1 MPLQE
6 AKTQFQLPK
15 IAGAGIIFWILIVG
29 FIFSLAS
36 PRFLTLTNLANII
49 TQSSVIGILA
59 VGMTAVIISGEG
71 GIDLSVGSIL
81 GISSVT
87 MAMLIIP
94 EAYYRETS
102 AMLNIPNEPFTIIKA
117 LSGAMLVGAFC
128 GLCNGLLIALVGLPP
143 FIATLAMMSI
153 ARGIAA
159 SISAGIPT
167 YGLPTSIIFLGQG
180 KILGMPLPIMIMA
193 VFACLGYG
201 ILSRTTFG
209 VSLYALGGNREAAR
223 LSGISVTQFLI
234 IVYTLNGLL
243 ASIGAIILAGRGN
256 QAHPDAGLGYELYVI
271 GAVVIGGT
279 SLMGGKGGLI
289 GSILGAI
296 FMAEVQNGINILNI
310 PVAFMKPILGVM
322 IILAVIL
329 DQWQKRKGSGE

>member
-1 MPLQE
+1 MLLKE
-6 AKTQFQLPK
+6 GNTGFQLSKP
-15 IAGAGIIFWILIVG
+15 AEAGIMFWILIVG
-29 FIFSLAS
+29 VIFSLAS
-36 PRFLTLTNLANII
+36 PRFLTLTNLVNII

-59 VGMTAVIISGEG
+59 VGMTVVIISGGG

-94 EAYYRETS
+94 EEFYRETA
-102 AMLNIPNEPFTIIKA
+102 AMLKIPNEPLTIIKA
-117 LSGAMLVGAFC
+117 IGGAMLAGTLC
-128 GLCNGLLIALVGLPP
+128 GLVNGLLIALVGLPP

-167 YGLPTSIIFLGQG
+167 YGLPTAIIFLGQG
-180 KILGMPLPIMIMA
+180 KICGIPLPILIVA
-193 VFACLGYG
+193 FLAILGYFV
-201 ILSRTTFG
+201 LSRTTFG
-209 VSLYALGGNREAAR
+209 VSLYAVGGNRETAR
-223 LSGISVTQFLI
+223 LSGMNVTRLLI
-234 IVYTLNGLL
+234 LVYVLNGLL
-243 ASIGAIILAGRGN
+243 AGVAAIVLAGRGN
-256 QAHPDAGLGYELYVI
+256 QAHPDAGLGYELYAI

-289 GSILGAI
+289 GSLLGAI
-296 FMAEVQNGINILNI
+296 FMAEVQNGINILDI
-310 PVAFMKPILGVM
+310 PVAFMKPTLGVM

-329 DQWQKRKGSGE
+329 DQWQKSKRSGE